1 MFRIFYNILL
11 HSVVNCLIIG
21 TLCSHGFIKYW
32 SNSPYEDGTCLR
44 SLKVLETSSHLA
56 DIFAMDVTSQ
66 NVISAVKDQTST
78 TLKIQRIQTSPDESE
93 NESGVQFNFG
103 DSIYSLAVDPTE
115 SICAIG
121 TRGINL
127 HPLHILDLEYCKP
140 ILINRKTELRYGAG
154 ILDMVWENPHTFLTC
169 GYDQQIHKWDMRT
182 EKRVCRWEDPNG
194 IAMYCISSDYQYT
207 MVTGGQYN
215 CIALLWDQRQS
226 KFVQVYYA
234 YTEHTSS
241 RSPIYSLKFDSS
253 RLYCATDRGLV
264 ELDFTDH
271 LCQPRNYKQIYV
283 ACDERTR
290 RYRKQ

>member
-1 MFRIFYNILL
+1 MLNVDTYAA
-11 HSVVNCLIIG
+11 
-21 TLCSHGFIKYW
+21 
-32 SNSPYEDGTCLR
+32 
-44 SLKVLETSSHLA
+44 SSH
-56 DIFAMDVTSQ
+56 
-66 NVISAVKDQTST
+66 
-78 TLKIQRIQTSPDESE
+78 
-93 NESGVQFNFG
+93 
-103 DSIYSLAVDPTE
+103 
-115 SICAIG
+115 C
-121 TRGINL
+121 
-127 HPLHILDLEYCKP
+127 EY
-140 ILINRKTELRYGAG
+140 A
-154 ILDMVWENPHTFLTC
+154 F
-169 GYDQQIHKWDMRT
+169 RT

-226 KFVQVYYA
+226 KFVQVRVLAWDRDCVDVVTPVRPHHECLFGNFQVYYA